1 MIEEW
6 LSGNTRYEIAE
17 NIESASELSAIFL
30 VISKRGLSVL
40 NFDSIRDLA
49 ISSKKEW
56 L

>member
-6 LSGNTRYEIAE
+6 LSGNTRYEIGE
-17 NIESASELSAIFL
+17 NIESAPELSAIFL
-30 VISKRGLSVL
+30 VISKRGIECSE
-40 NFDSIRDLA
+40 FDSIRDLA